1 MPYRVSAVRAAV
13 ATHAPPLSVARRRP
27 HNEALVQA
35 QLLSA
40 RLCWQR
46 LAALYGPHAPLQPR
60 AAGSERGDGRWGRP
74 SATAS
79 RVSDVAASDRD
90 AAILVQLLP
99 PLGNS
104 EANTAKR
111 DRGGRERPPGCP
123 RPCFSCARMIEASP
137 SWIRPSLLCGPR
149 CRRAP
154 ATGPGLG
161 PCHTRPHPGR
171 APDAASGAP
180 TERPRSSQYSNQ
192 QSHAQHY
199 HSTRIIRPKRPTKT
213 SEAGHE

>member
-1 MPYRVSAVRAAV
+1 MMPYRVSAVRAAV

-27 HNEALVQA
+27 HNEALERA

-46 LAALYGPHAPLQPR
+46 LAVLWGPHAPLQPR

-137 SWIRPSLLCGPR
+137 SSRSSLDPALSPLRPPLPPCACHRPRPRPRPLPYAATSRTR
-149 CRRAP
+149 CRRSQ
-154 ATGPGLG
+154 
-161 PCHTRPHPGR
+161 RR
-171 APDAASGAP
+171 AHG
-180 TERPRSSQYSNQ
+180 
-192 QSHAQHY
+192 
-199 HSTRIIRPKRPTKT
+199 T
-213 SEAGHE
+213 SEIVPVQ